1 MKINQIVLYTI
12 LLLCLAGCA
21 TLYNP
26 ATGRNE
32 FILIDSKTEVAIGRN
47 VIDDLIRRHPLSDDE
62 NLQRRIQRIGRHIA
76 SVSDRQDIEYEFKV
90 LADKEL
96 NALTLPGGFIYINK
110 GLVDRLTD
118 DEIAYVLA
126 HEVGHTAARH
136 IAKKLQANMAYQL
149 LLSVAFASVGSQA
162 GESAADVARGIDTV
176 YNLIGLSY
184 SRKDEFEADRLGA
197 KYVFKAGFNPYAC
210 LSALEK
216 IKKSEGANW
225 KVLRYF
231 RTHPYVDERIEA
243 LKVDISNLKNTQ

>member
-1 MKINQIVLYTI
+1 MRRVII
-12 LLLCLAGCA
+12 LITFLFFLSGCT

-32 FILIDSKTEVAIGRN
+32 FILIDTKTEVAIGRN
-47 VIDDLIRRHPLSDDE
+47 VIDDFIRRHPLSDDE
-62 NLQRRIQRIGRHIA
+62 NLQRRIQRIGRQIA

-90 LADKEL
+90 LRDKEL

-110 GLVDRLTD
+110 GLADKLTD

-126 HEVGHTAARH
+126 HEVGHTAAKH

-149 LLSVAFASVGSQA
+149 LLSVAFASIGSRAQ
-162 GESAADVARGIDTV
+162 ESAANVARGIDAV

-184 SRKDEFEADRLGA
+184 SRKDEFEADRLAA

-216 IKKSEGANW
+216 IKKSEGPNW
-225 KVLRYF
+225 KVLKYF

-243 LKVDISNLKNTQ
+243 LKANISQLKNSP

>member
-1 MKINQIVLYTI
+1 MKINQIVLYGVLSLYLT
-12 LLLCLAGCA
+12 GCA

-47 VIDDLIRRHPLSDDE
+47 VIDDLVRRHPLSNDE
-62 NLQRRIQRIGRHIA
+62 NLQRRIQGIGRHIA

-110 GLVDRLTD
+110 GLVDKLTD

-184 SRKDEFEADRLGA
+184 SRKDEFEADKLGA

-216 IKKSEGANW
+216 IKKSEGPNW

-243 LKVDISNLKNTQ
+243 LKVNIGEAKWKP